1 MTWVLTDNS
10 DTTLSLDDLTFFAN
24 RFYWR
29 SNFHSNNLLSIKS
42 IVYYIIYISGL
53 QVVFSG
59 ISNFLE
65 ILFFKRVHTMFCSL
79 FFFLCTV
86 IASPTLRAFSYQC
99 KKKTTCALLD
109 TYSLI
114 FPKDRWLFITPCNT
128 ALCQIMRRHL
138 HRNFVTRQ
146 NADEVFAKFAANM
159 R

>member
-42 IVYYIIYISGL
+42 IVYYIIYISWL

-79 FFFLCTV
+79 FFFLCAV
-86 IASPTLRAFSYQC
+86 IASPYVTSIFLSIKTKKARQKSYRVSNQKAKRFWRYRKHSCRAFFILIVSY
-99 KKKTTCALLD
+99 
-109 TYSLI
+109 I
-114 FPKDRWLFITPCNT
+114 NEPCYPT
-128 ALCQIMRRHL
+128 HKLTKSPMISI
-138 HRNFVTRQ
+138 
-146 NADEVFAKFAANM
+146 
-159 R
+159 